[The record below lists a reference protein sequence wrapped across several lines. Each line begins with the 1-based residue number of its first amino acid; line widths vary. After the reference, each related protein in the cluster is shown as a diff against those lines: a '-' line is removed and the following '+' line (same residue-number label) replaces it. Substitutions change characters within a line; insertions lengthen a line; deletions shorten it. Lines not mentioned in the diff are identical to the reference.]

1 MLRLF
6 VALTLPA
13 DVRARLCGL
22 MGGVPGARWVPG
34 ENLHLTLRFIGD
46 VDEGAAAD
54 LDAEMARAPF
64 APFKLTLEGVG
75 VFGASRRPRALWVGV
90 APSAELDILQGR
102 VEAAAQRAGQPAETR
117 KFMAHVTLARLNG
130 GGDRL
135 GRFLASNGLFR
146 AGPFAVTGFSLMRS
160 RLGGGD
166 PIYDEISR
174 YGDDAVD
181 GAEDGE
187 DWTDGLE
194 NG

>member
-13 DVRARLCGL
+13 DVRERLRGL
-22 MGGVPGARWVPG
+22 MGGLPGARWVPV
-34 ENLHLTLRFIGD
+34 ENLHLTLRFIGE

-54 LDAEMARAPF
+54 LDAELARAPF
-64 APFKLTLEGVG
+64 TPFTLTLEGVG
-75 VFGASRRPRALWVGV
+75 VFGASRRPRSLWVGV
-90 APSAELDILQGR
+90 APSAALDILQGR
-102 VEAAAQRAGQPAETR
+102 VEAAAQRAGRPAETR
-117 KFMAHVTLARLNG
+117 KFMPHVTLARLTG

-146 AGPFAVTGFSLMRS
+146 AGPFDVGGFSLMRS

-166 PIYDEISR
+166 PVYDEVYR
-174 YGDDAVD
+174 YGADAQ
-181 GAEDGE
+181 DGE

>member
-13 DVRARLCGL
+13 AVRDRLCGL
-22 MGGVPGARWVPG
+22 MGGVPGARWVPN

-54 LDAEMARAPF
+54 LDAELSRTPF
-64 APFKLTLEGVG
+64 APFKLTLEGMG
-75 VFGASRRPRALWVGV
+75 VFGASRRPRALWAGV
-90 APSAELDILQGR
+90 APSPELDILQGR

-117 KFMAHVTLARLNG
+117 KFTPHVTLARLKG
-130 GGDRL
+130 GDDRL
-135 GRFLASNGLFR
+135 GRFLESNGLFR
-146 AGPFAVTGFSLMRS
+146 AGPFDVTGFSLMRS

-166 PIYDEISR
+166 PIYDEVNR
-174 YGDDAVD
+174 YGDDAPD
-181 GAEDGE
+181 AE
-187 DWTDGLE
+187 DWTDGPE

>member
-13 DVRARLCGL
+13 DMRERLCGL
-22 MGGVPGARWVPG
+22 MGGLPGARWVPS
-34 ENLHLTLRFIGD
+34 ENLHITLRFIGE

-54 LDAEMARAPF
+54 LDAELARAPF
-64 APFKLTLEGVG
+64 APFTLTLEGVG
-75 VFGASRRPRALWVGV
+75 VFGASRRPRALWAGV

-102 VEAAAQRAGQPAETR
+102 VEAAALRAGQPAETR
-117 KFMAHVTLARLNG
+117 KFTPHVTLARLTG

-146 AGPFAVTGFSLMRS
+146 APPFEVAGFSLMRS

-166 PIYDEISR
+166 PVYDEVCR
-174 YGDDAVD
+174 YGADAQ
-181 GAEDGE
+181 DGE
-187 DWTDGLE
+187 DWTDGPE

>member
-13 DVRARLCGL
+13 DIRERLGGL
-22 MGGVPGARWVPG
+22 MGGVPGARWVPA

-54 LDAEMARAPF
+54 LDAALAQAPF
-64 APFKLTLEGVG
+64 APFMLTLQGVG

-90 APSAELDILQGR
+90 SPSDELNILQGR

-117 KFMAHVTLARLNG
+117 KFTPHVTLARLDG

-135 GRFLASNGLFR
+135 GRFLENNGLFR

-160 RLGGGD
+160 QLGRGD
-166 PIYDEISR
+166 PLYDEVNR

-181 GAEDGE
+181 GE
-187 DWTDGLE
+187 DWTDDRESG
-194 NG
+194 

>member
-22 MGGVPGARWVPG
+22 MGGVPGARWVSNQ
-34 ENLHLTLRFIGD
+34 NLHLTLRFIGE

-54 LDAEMARAPF
+54 LDAELARAPF
-64 APFKLTLEGVG
+64 TPFALTLEGVG
-75 VFGASRRPRALWVGV
+75 VFGASRRPRALWAGV
-90 APSAELDILQGR
+90 ASSAELDILQGR

-117 KFMAHVTLARLNG
+117 KFMPHVTLARLNG

-135 GRFLASNGLFR
+135 GRFLESNGLFR
-146 AGPFAVTGFSLMRS
+146 ARPFEVGGFSLMRS

-166 PIYDEISR
+166 PVYDEVSR
-174 YGDDAVD
+174 YGDDAAD
-181 GAEDGE
+181 GGDGE
-187 DWTDGLE
+187 DWTDGPE